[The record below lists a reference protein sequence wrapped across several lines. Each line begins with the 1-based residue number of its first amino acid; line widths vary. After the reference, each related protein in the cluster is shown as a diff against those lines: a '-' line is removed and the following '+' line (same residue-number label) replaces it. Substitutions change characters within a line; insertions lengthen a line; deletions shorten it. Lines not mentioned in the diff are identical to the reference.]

1 MTRIEVATAR
11 DRVRISLTAL
21 GLPMEISM
29 QGVGQ
34 RSRVVVE
41 SRLIVIRS
49 RWAGFIA
56 FPPTKPVWAVSRS
69 TWGVPAELPP
79 RLSLLTRK

>member
-11 DRVRISLTAL
+11 DRGSDLADGAWSTNGNLDA
-21 GLPMEISM
+21 GS
-29 QGVGQ
+29 
-34 RSRVVVE
+34 RSEVE
-41 SRLIVIRS
+41 GGRGSRLIVIRS
-49 RWAGFIA
+49 RLAGFIA